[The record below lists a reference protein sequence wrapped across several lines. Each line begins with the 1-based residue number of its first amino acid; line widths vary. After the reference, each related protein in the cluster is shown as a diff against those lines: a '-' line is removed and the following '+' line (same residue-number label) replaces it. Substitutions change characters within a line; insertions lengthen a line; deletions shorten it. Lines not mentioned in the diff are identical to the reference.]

1 MTRPSYETW
10 LRDTRCIGIN
20 GDTIFIETPNGFV
33 AETLEQRMYSLI
45 SSELREILGQEIEIE
60 FVVPEES
67 PNGPVQS
74 TG

>member
-10 LRDTRCIGIN
+10 LKDTKCIGIN

-45 SSELREILGQEIEIE
+45 SSELREILDREIEIE
-60 FVVPEES
+60 FVVLTPKES
-67 PNGPVQS
+67 SEPSS
-74 TG
+74 T